1 MFANLDKKKKI
12 IIAVVFVA
20 VLGILTLIMSLILF
34 PKMKESDDKLIVTPN
49 VDEKLNFLQK
59 SGQISLAPMLR
70 F

>member
-12 IIAVVFVA
+12 IIGVVFVA
-20 VLGILTLIMSLILF
+20 ALGILTLIMSLILF